1 MLAFPD
7 TKGFCLSTSDDTAI
21 TVEDI
26 DDLESMDDLLN
37 EPGGELKSVSRSD
50 VLEGLIVGIEPDE
63 LLIDI
68 GLKAE
73 GVVPSR
79 ELWDSRSDEPKPS
92 FDLGDTVLVYVVQ
105 PEGDGPALLSVR
117 RAAQEKVWRATE
129 ELFETGAII
138 EATIQEYN
146 KGGVL
151 VDVGPRGFVPLSQ
164 LTILRRGPAD
174 ETEEELN
181 AKLADVVG
189 QTINVKVIELDRRRN
204 RLILS
209 QRVAEREVRSQ
220 KREILLDEL
229 EIGQVRKGIVSN
241 ICSFGAFIDLGGA
254 DGLAHI
260 SELSWS
266 RVENPEELL
275 KPGEEIDA
283 YVLALDQE
291 DKKIALSLRRATKDP
306 WADLDSRYED
316 GSIVE
321 GDVTKLAPF
330 GAFVR
335 LEDGVEG
342 LAHSSD
348 LGDTSLDSIHEGTS
362 GKFRILSTDVP
373 RRRIRLE
380 PTEFVVET
388 EDPSDAESVDG
399 EEPDIDEVSGS
410 TDVDPDQQPAAA
422 AEAVRHDDTNT
433 EADDSIDE
441 ADDSKSTVKAA
452 AAAAEE
458 ETDEDTSSDSA
469 DIVDE
474 DAMIESKHKAES

>member
-1 MLAFPD
+1 MSAIED
-7 TKGFCLSTSDDTAI
+7 AATAAGA
-21 TVEDI
+21 I
-26 DDLESMDDLLN
+26 DELESMEDLLN

-50 VLEGLIVGIEPDE
+50 VLEGVVVGIELDE

-73 GVVPSR
+73 GVVPAR
-79 ELWDSRSDEPKPS
+79 ELWDSRSEEPKPS
-92 FDLGDTVLVYVVQ
+92 FGLGDTVLVYVVQ

-129 ELFETGAII
+129 ELFETGSII

-181 AKLADVVG
+181 AKLANVVG
-189 QTINVKVIELDRRRN
+189 QTIHVKVIELDRRRN

-209 QRVAEREVRSQ
+209 QRVAEREMRSQ
-220 KREILLDEL
+220 RREVLLDEL
-229 EIGQVRKGIVSN
+229 EIGQIRKGIVSN

-266 RVENPEELL
+266 RVESPEELL
-275 KPGEEIDA
+275 KPGEEIDV

-291 DKKIALSLRRATKDP
+291 DKKIALSLRRATTDP
-306 WADLDSRYED
+306 WANLESRYED

-321 GDVTKLAPF
+321 GEITKLAPF

-348 LGDTSLDSIHEGTS
+348 LGDTSLDLIHEGIS
-362 GKFRILSTDVP
+362 GKFRILSADLS

-380 PTEFVVET
+380 PIELEMDT
-388 EDPSDAESVDG
+388 SDSPDDESVGG
-399 EEPDIDEVSGS
+399 ENSDN
-410 TDVDPDQQPAAA
+410 TDSAPDQEL
-422 AEAVRHDDTNT
+422 EATTAVVQHSDTNT
-433 EADDSIDE
+433 EAKDSIDVTGDAE
-441 ADDSKSTVKAA
+441 SVEKAA
-452 AAAAEE
+452 SSTGEK

-469 DIVDE
+469 DIADE
-474 DAMIESKHKAES
+474 DAMIESDRKAKS